1 MIAHDLGIH
10 PTSEDGICPFINRLS
25 GFNNIIS
32 DLVVP
37 MFPNRNECDI
47 GGINMRQKSTIW

>member
-1 MIAHDLGIH
+1 MIAYGLCIH
-10 PTSEDGICPFINRLS
+10 PTSEDGIFPFINGLS

-47 GGINMRQKSTIW
+47 GGINMRWKSTIC